1 MAKFMQSLNPGVYA
15 ELERMARD
23 RDITIQELFR
33 SIIIPEWLKFQASP
47 FTQKKQADLD
57 EFSRKIG
64 KSSAA
69 KSGQD

>member
-15 ELERMARD
+15 ELERMAKE

-47 FTQKKQADLD
+47 LTQKKQADLD
-57 EFSRKIG
+57 EFSAKLRK
-64 KSSAA
+64 
-69 KSGQD
+69 